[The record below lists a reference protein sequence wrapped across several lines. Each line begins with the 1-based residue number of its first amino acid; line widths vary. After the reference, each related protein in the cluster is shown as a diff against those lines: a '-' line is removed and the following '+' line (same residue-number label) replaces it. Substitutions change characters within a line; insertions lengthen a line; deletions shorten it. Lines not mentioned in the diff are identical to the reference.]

1 MDVRVRINGRI
12 FLLSMDE
19 FMKLVLG
26 MTPANP
32 VDVLDFVG
40 KLRGERHR
48 CRSPH
53 VKTTLCSKKRLKIGL
68 MRVYV
73 MSIPILSYIFALGT
87 ELFEFQ

>member
-12 FLLSMDE
+12 FLLSEDE

-40 KLRGERHR
+40 KLRGGRQR
-48 CRSPH
+48 CRSP
-53 VKTTLCSKKRLKIGL
+53 
-68 MRVYV
+68 
-73 MSIPILSYIFALGT
+73 
-87 ELFEFQ
+87 LF

>member
-12 FLLSMDE
+12 FLLSEDE

-40 KLRGERHR
+40 RRGERQR
-48 CRSPH
+48 CRSP
-53 VKTTLCSKKRLKIGL
+53 LC
-68 MRVYV
+68 
-73 MSIPILSYIFALGT
+73 F
-87 ELFEFQ
+87 

>member
-12 FLLSMDE
+12 FLLSEDE

-40 KLRGERHR
+40 KRRGGRQR
-48 CRSPH
+48 CRSP
-53 VKTTLCSKKRLKIGL
+53 LF
-68 MRVYV
+68 
-73 MSIPILSYIFALGT
+73 FALN
-87 ELFEFQ
+87 